1 MRCPWCLCCLV
12 LCAACCAVCRLAT
25 AGAVYKCHDGA
36 HVSYADH
43 PCRGAGAPLALPP
56 APQPD
61 PVQAARLAAA
71 RTALAA
77 IDRTRAVQAERDAH
91 EFERTARAA
100 LALRKR
106 CDKLRLQAR
115 WADEDLTRSTDAAKA
130 IARIKARRMAET
142 LAVECPG

>member
-1 MRCPWCLCCLV
+1 MRCLWCLV
-12 LCAACCAVCRLAT
+12 LCAACCTMCRLAT

-36 HVSYADH
+36 RVSYADH
-43 PCRGAGAPLALPP
+43 PCRGAGAPP

-61 PVQAARLAAA
+61 PVQAARLTAA
-71 RTALAA
+71 RAALGS
-77 IDRTRAVQAERDAH
+77 IEQTRAAQAARDAH
-91 EFERTARAA
+91 EFERAGRAA

-115 WADEDLTRSTDAAKA
+115 WAGEDLAKSSDDAKA

>member
-1 MRCPWCLCCLV
+1 MRCLWCIV
-12 LCAACCAVCRLAT
+12 LCAACCAMCRLAT

-43 PCRGAGAPLALPP
+43 PCPGAGAPLALPP

-77 IDRTRAVQAERDAH
+77 IDRTRTVQAERDAH

-115 WADEDLTRSTDAAKA
+115 WADEDLARSTDAAKA
-130 IARIKARRMAET
+130 VARTKARRMAET

>member
-130 IARIKARRMAET
+130 IARIKARRMVET

>member
-77 IDRTRAVQAERDAH
+77 IDQTRAVQAERDAH

-130 IARIKARRMAET
+130 IARIKACRMVET

>member
-1 MRCPWCLCCLV
+1 MRCLWSIV
-12 LCAACCAVCRLAT
+12 LCAACCAMCRLAT
-25 AGAVYKCHDGA
+25 AGTVYKCHDGA
-36 HVSYADH
+36 HVSYADR
-43 PCRGAGAPLALPP
+43 PCPGAGALLALPP

-77 IDRTRAVQAERDAH
+77 IDGARAVQAERDAH
-91 EFERTARAA
+91 EFERAGRAA

-115 WADEDLTRSTDAAKA
+115 WADEDLARSSDAAQA
-130 IARIKARRMAET
+130 VARIKARRQAEA
-142 LAVECPG
+142 LAVECPA

>member
-1 MRCPWCLCCLV
+1 MRCLWCFV
-12 LCAACCAVCRLAT
+12 LCAMCRLAT
-25 AGAVYKCHDGA
+25 AGAVYKCHEGA
-36 HVSYADH
+36 HVSYADR
-43 PCRGAGAPLALPP
+43 PCPGAGAPLALPP

-71 RTALAA
+71 RTALAT
-77 IDRTRAVQAERDAH
+77 IDRTRAAQAEHDAH
-91 EFERTARAA
+91 EFERAGRAA

-115 WADEDLTRSTDAAKA
+115 WAGEDLAKSSDAAKA

>member
-1 MRCPWCLCCLV
+1 MRCLWFFV
-12 LCAACCAVCRLAT
+12 LCATCCAMYRLAT
-25 AGAVYKCHDGA
+25 AAAIYKCHEGT
-36 HVSYADH
+36 HVSYADR
-43 PCRGAGAPLALPP
+43 PCPGAGAPLALPP

-71 RTALAA
+71 RATLAA
-77 IDRTRAVQAERDAH
+77 IDRTRAAQAERDAH
-91 EFERTARAA
+91 ELERDGRAA

-115 WADEDLTRSTDAAKA
+115 WADEDLARSSDTAKA
-130 IARIKARRMAET
+130 VARVKARRQAEA

>member
-1 MRCPWCLCCLV
+1 MRCLWCIV
-12 LCAACCAVCRLAT
+12 LCAACCAMCRLAT
-25 AGAVYKCHDGA
+25 AGAVYKCHEGT
-36 HVSYADH
+36 HVSYADR
-43 PCRGAGAPLALPP
+43 PCPGAGAPIALPP

-61 PVQAARLAAA
+61 PVHAARLAAA
-71 RTALAA
+71 RAALAA
-77 IDRTRAVQAERDAH
+77 IDRTRAAQADRDAH

-115 WADEDLTRSTDAAKA
+115 WANEDLANSTDEAKA
-130 IARIKARRMAET
+130 VARIKARRMAET

>member
-1 MRCPWCLCCLV
+1 MRCLWCFV
-12 LCAACCAVCRLAT
+12 LCATCCATCRLAT
-25 AGAVYKCHDGA
+25 AGAVYKCHEGA
-36 HVSYADH
+36 HVSYADR
-43 PCRGAGAPLALPP
+43 PCAGAGAPLALPP
-56 APQPD
+56 DPQPD

-77 IDRTRAVQAERDAH
+77 IDHTRAVQAERDAH
-91 EFERTARAA
+91 EFARAGRAA

-115 WADEDLTRSTDAAKA
+115 WADEDLAKSSDAAKA
-130 IARIKARRMAET
+130 IARSKARRQAET

>member
-1 MRCPWCLCCLV
+1 MRCLWCIV
-12 LCAACCAVCRLAT
+12 LCAACCAMCRLAT

-43 PCRGAGAPLALPP
+43 PCPGAGAPLALPP

-61 PVQAARLAAA
+61 PEQAARLAAA
-71 RTALAA
+71 RTALAT
-77 IDRTRAVQAERDAH
+77 IDGARAVQAERDAH
-91 EFERTARAA
+91 EFERAGRAA
-100 LALRKR
+100 LVLRKR

-115 WADEDLTRSTDAAKA
+115 WADEDLARSTDAAKA
-130 IARIKARRMAET
+130 VARIKARRMVET

>member
-1 MRCPWCLCCLV
+1 MRCLWCIV
-12 LCAACCAVCRLAT
+12 LCAACCAVCRLVT
-25 AGAVYKCHDGA
+25 AGAVYKCHEGT
-36 HVSYADH
+36 HVSYADR
-43 PCRGAGAPLALPP
+43 PCPGAGTPLALPP
-56 APQPD
+56 APMPD

-77 IDRTRAVQAERDAH
+77 IDGARTAQAARDAH
-91 EFERTARAA
+91 ELERAARAA

-115 WADEDLTRSTDAAKA
+115 WADEDLAKSSEAAKT

>member
-1 MRCPWCLCCLV
+1 MRCLWGIV
-12 LCAACCAVCRLAT
+12 LCATCCAVCRLVT
-25 AGAVYKCHDGA
+25 AGTVYKCHEGT
-36 HVSYADH
+36 HVSYADR
-43 PCRGAGAPLALPP
+43 PCPGAGAPLALPP
-56 APQPD
+56 APAPD
-61 PVQAARLAAA
+61 PAQAARLTAA

-77 IDRTRAVQAERDAH
+77 IDRTRAAQAERDAH

-115 WADEDLTRSTDAAKA
+115 WANEDLANSTDQAKA
-130 IARIKARRMAET
+130 VARIKARRMAET